1 MQRLEGQD
9 KDIRIQLITT
19 GETYQPNEQ
28 DEQEIWNV
36 ENNTDWIEEDTD
48 GDWGA
53 DDIYLG

>member
-1 MQRLEGQD
+1 M
-9 KDIRIQLITT
+9 ITT